1 MGPIVNYTRKWTR
14 AGETE
19 SLKTEEG
26 LHMMGIP
33 RLSTVISTLSHFL
46 SYILH
51 KPGGFYTDLEK

>member
-19 SLKTEEG
+19 SLKTEEV

-33 RLSTVISTLSHFL
+33 RLSTVISTLSHF
-46 SYILH
+46 
-51 KPGGFYTDLEK
+51 FVVYTPQTRWFLC